1 MAVKKRRDP
10 GIAPSKTGEDGGIL
24 PGFEANGISRRPE
37 VHDHIWSLKA
47 MVFDRVPPWPQEQTV
62 SNSLPGEE
70 RGMRGSV
77 CAEAGQGAWTR
88 AAKWVGRADHR
99 LRDCS
104 PTASEGSEIFI
115 RKPEVRDP
123 IAAT

>member
-1 MAVKKRRDP
+1 
-10 GIAPSKTGEDGGIL
+10 
-24 PGFEANGISRRPE
+24 
-37 VHDHIWSLKA
+37 

-115 RKPEVRDP
+115 RKPEVRDQKIGMP
-123 IAAT
+123 CSRSVSGPLLPVCVPFPTRSLLFIPHGQQPLLGID